1 MTSHCE
7 ERQNHAER
15 GGNSAVR
22 DCHKTAAI
30 PNEALSF
37 KTSCLR
43 RAGHI
48 LNADRL
54 RQDSWKAYKPGTE

>member
-7 ERQNHAER
+7 EWQNHAER

-22 DCHKTAAI
+22 DCHKKAAI

-37 KTSCLR
+37 KTSCLHC
-43 RAGHI
+43 AGRV
-48 LNADRL
+48 LSAG
-54 RQDSWKAYKPGTE
+54 RQRQNS